1 MPNQNRYSAL
11 IENIFFKHFKKGA
24 KEIHFKREEIVDTAA
39 KLSIKLP
46 KNLGDVIYS
55 FRYRKELPI
64 KIKNKAPKDLEWVIR
79 PTGQGLYKFSLS
91 ATPRIIPNTLL
102 SEIKILDATP
112 GIINKYA
119 MNDEQGLLAKLRY
132 NRLVDIFT
140 SITCYSLQNHLR
152 TTVKNMGQVE
162 TDELYVGVDK
172 KGVQYIL
179 PVQAKGGTDQLGI
192 IQIEQDFAL
201 CEEKFPNLFCIP
213 IAAQFMEDD
222 LIAMFLFELN
232 DGEAKLS
239 YEKHYRLV
247 KPEDLSEDEVKE
259 YKEKANIE

>member
-1 MPNQNRYSAL
+1 MPRQNRYSTL
-11 IENIFFKHFKKGA
+11 IENIFLKHYKKGA
-24 KEIHFKREEIVDTAA
+24 KEIPFRRDEIIDMAT

-46 KNLGDVIYS
+46 KNLGDVVYS
-55 FRYRKELPI
+55 FRYRTELPK
-64 KIKNKAPKDLEWVIR
+64 KIKNKAPKGLEWVIR
-79 PTGQGLYKFSLS
+79 PTGHGLYKFSLS
-91 ATPRIIPNTLL
+91 STPRILPNSLL
-102 SEIKILDATP
+102 SETKILDATP

-119 MNDEQGLLAKLRY
+119 LNDEQGLLAKLRY
-132 NRLVDIFT
+132 NRLIDIFT

-192 IQIEQDFAL
+192 IQIEQDFSL
-201 CEEKFPNLFCIP
+201 CEEKFPNLICIP
-213 IAAQFMEDD
+213 IASQFMEDD
-222 LIAMFLFELN
+222 LIAMFLFESSLK
-232 DGEAKLS
+232 EVKLS

-247 KPEDLSEDEVKE
+247 TPNELTDEEIIE